1 MAIKSTFLRI
11 TFAMN
16 LYPFIKPWL
25 FTMDAEKAHNF
36 TLNSLDKAHALG
48 LDFLS
53 HERIPLDERLFCGL
67 KLPNPIGLAAGLDK
81 DGKHIDA
88 LANLGFGFLEIG
100 TVTPKAQGGNP
111 KPRMFRLPEAQA
123 LINRMGFNN
132 DGVEACVQR
141 VQRSKFWQSG
151 GVLGINIGK
160 NAVTPIEAAANDYV
174 HSMDKVYSL
183 ASYITVNI
191 SSPNTKNLRQLQS
204 GDELN
209 GLLSAIADK
218 KQRLSDQHKKE
229 VPLFLKI
236 APDLDVDQIDSI
248 AELLIKYRINAV
260 IATNTTITRDAISH
274 LPHANEAGGLS
285 GRPVK
290 HLSDLVIEKLSRAL
304 NGALPIIGVGGILS
318 GQDAKDKIT
327 AGAELVQLY
336 SGLIYKGPALISE
349 CAQALKR

>member
-1 MAIKSTFLRI
+1 VAVTSTFLNI
-11 TFAMN
+11 ISSMN
-16 LYPFIKPWL
+16 IYPFVKPWL

-53 HERIPLDERLFCGL
+53 HERIPADERLFCGL

-132 DGVEACVQR
+132 DGVDACIQR

-160 NAVTPIEAAANDYV
+160 NAVTPIEAAANDYL
-174 HSMDKVYSL
+174 HCMDKVYSL

-218 KQRLSDQHKKE
+218 KLQLSDQHKKE

-236 APDLDVDQIDSI
+236 APDLDVEQIDSI

-260 IATNTTITRDAISH
+260 IATNTTITRDAVSH

-285 GRPVK
+285 GYPVK
-290 HLSDLVIEKLSRAL
+290 HLSDLVIEKLSKAL

-318 GQDAKDKIT
+318 GQDAKDKIS

-349 CAQALKR
+349 CARALKR

>member
-1 MAIKSTFLRI
+1 
-11 TFAMN
+11 
-16 LYPFIKPWL
+16 
-25 FTMDAEKAHNF
+25 
-36 TLNSLDKAHALG
+36 
-48 LDFLS
+48 
-53 HERIPLDERLFCGL
+53 
-67 KLPNPIGLAAGLDK
+67 
-81 DGKHIDA
+81 
-88 LANLGFGFLEIG
+88 
-100 TVTPKAQGGNP
+100 
-111 KPRMFRLPEAQA
+111 
-123 LINRMGFNN
+123 
-132 DGVEACVQR
+132 
-141 VQRSKFWQSG
+141 
-151 GVLGINIGK
+151 
-160 NAVTPIEAAANDYV
+160 
-174 HSMDKVYSL
+174 MDKVYSL

>member
-1 MAIKSTFLRI
+1 
-11 TFAMN
+11 MN
-16 LYPFIKPWL
+16 LYSFVKPWL

-36 TLNSLDKAHALG
+36 TLNALDKAHVLG

-53 HERIPLDERLFCGL
+53 HERIPNDERLFCGL

-100 TVTPKAQGGNP
+100 TVTPRPQDGNP

-132 DGVEACVQR
+132 DGVEACVRRIQ
-141 VQRSKFWQSG
+141 QSKFWQSG

-160 NAVTPIEAAANDYV
+160 NATTPIELAADDYL
-174 HSMDKVYSL
+174 HCMEKIYSL

-209 GLLSAIADK
+209 SLLAAIAQK
-218 KQRLSDQHKKE
+218 KQILSDQYKKE

-236 APDLDVDQIDSI
+236 APDLDIDQIESI
-248 AELLIKYRINAV
+248 AELLVKYRINAV
-260 IATNTTITRDAISH
+260 IATNTTISRDAVSH
-274 LPHANEAGGLS
+274 LNHGHETGGLS
-285 GRPVK
+285 GQPVK
-290 HLSDLVIEKLSRAL
+290 HLSDQVIRQLATAL
-304 NGALPIIGVGGILS
+304 NGRLPIIGVGGILS
-318 GQDAKDKIT
+318 GQDAKDKIE
-327 AGAELVQLY
+327 AGADLIQIY